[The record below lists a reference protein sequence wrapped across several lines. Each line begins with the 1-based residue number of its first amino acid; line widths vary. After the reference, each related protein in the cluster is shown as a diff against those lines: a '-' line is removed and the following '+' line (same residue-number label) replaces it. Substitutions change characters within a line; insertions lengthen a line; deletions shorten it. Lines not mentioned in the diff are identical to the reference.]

1 MWPRFNRKNLKR
13 DLPLYPLPSFL
24 SSHSKRL
31 GIVQFFIHKCVAQI
45 LNSQEKIGVAG
56 RKTQSAIFT
65 NDFTFQRQSCWKAH
79 ASKRRKVEKR
89 KKREREETT
98 REREEIT
105 RERERERDAESRE
118 IARRTRIENR
128 ETSKR
133 DLSLCRRFEWQTS
146 KGCRPS
152 VKRSN
157 APVKKAL
164 TYGAFSREG
173 EVWKRQTREGE
184 KSFFQESKVTFRSV
198 FENGDFLEMSMPR
211 AREICFS

>member
-1 MWPRFNRKNLKR
+1 MSHKFLIHRKKLEWLGEKPSRLFSQTISRFNGKAVGKLTLRNEGK
-13 DLPLYPLPSFL
+13 
-24 SSHSKRL
+24 
-31 GIVQFFIHKCVAQI
+31 
-45 LNSQEKIGVAG
+45 
-56 RKTQSAIFT
+56 
-65 NDFTFQRQSCWKAH
+65 WK
-79 ASKRRKVEKR
+79 KR

-173 EVWKRQTREGE
+173 EGEKWKRQTREGE

>member
-1 MWPRFNRKNLKR
+1 M
-13 DLPLYPLPSFL
+13 
-24 SSHSKRL
+24 
-31 GIVQFFIHKCVAQI
+31 
-45 LNSQEKIGVAG
+45 AG
-56 RKTQSAIFT
+56 RKTQSAIFA

-79 ASKRRKVEKR
+79 ASKRRKVEK
-89 KKREREETT
+89 KKK
-98 REREEIT
+98 
-105 RERERERDAESRE
+105 ERERDAASRE
-118 IARRTRIENR
+118 ITRRTRIENR

-164 TYGAFSREG
+164 TYGAFSTGRGRSGRDRRE
-173 EVWKRQTREGE
+173 KE
-184 KSFFQESKVTFRSV
+184 KSFFQESEVTFRSA

-211 AREICFS
+211 TREICLS